1 MSVQNDLKE
10 KVQEKYA
17 AIAKGEES
25 CCIDT
30 NCCGG
35 DGSNDY
41 SSIMAES
48 YEDLKGYEKDADLN
62 LGCGLPTEHA
72 NIQTGQIVLDLGSG
86 AGNDC
91 FIARNIVGESGF
103 VYGLDFTEEM
113 NTLARK
119 NQQKLSFENMKFVQ
133 GDIEAM
139 PFEDKLVDVIVS
151 NCVMN
156 LVPDKQKAYQEVYRV
171 LKPGGHFCISDIVY
185 NGTMPEDFLQQA
197 ELYAGCVT
205 GASEKE
211 AYLKIIEAA
220 GFKHLQIK
228 KERLIDL
235 PDELL
240 LQHLSNKEVEDYKTA
255 VKGLLSITV
264 YAVK

>member
-1 MSVQNDLKE
+1 MIDQNDLKE
-10 KVQEKYA
+10 KVHEKYK
-17 AIAKGEES
+17 AIAKGEQT

-30 NCCGG
+30 GCCG
-35 DGSNDY
+35 DGNSN
-41 SSIMAES
+41 IMAEN

-72 NIQTGQIVLDLGSG
+72 NIQEGNAVLDLGSG

-91 FIARNIVGESGF
+91 FIARSIVGDKGF

-113 NTLARK
+113 NERAHK
-119 NQQKLSFENMKFVQ
+119 NQQKLGYENMKFVQ

-139 PFEDKLVDVIVS
+139 PFEDELVDIIVS

-156 LVPDKQKAYQEVYRV
+156 LVPDKRKAYNEVYRV

-185 NGTMPEDFLQQA
+185 NGTMPEGFLQQA

-205 GASEKE
+205 GASEKDE
-211 AYLKIIEAA
+211 YLKIIKEA
-220 GFKHLQIK
+220 GFKNIQLK
-228 KERLIDL
+228 KERVIDL
-235 PDELL
+235 PEELL
-240 LQHLSNKEVEDYKTA
+240 HQYLTNEQVEDYKNK

>member
-1 MSVQNDLKE
+1 MNVENDLKE
-10 KVQEKYA
+10 KVQEKYK

-25 CCIDT
+25 CCINT
-30 NCCGG
+30 SCC
-35 DGSNDY
+35 SEDY

-48 YEDLKGYEKDADLN
+48 YDDLKGYEKDADLN

-72 NIQTGQIVLDLGSG
+72 DIQTGQTVLDLGSG

-91 FIARNIVGESGF
+91 FIARSLVGESGF

-113 NTLARK
+113 NVLAKK
-119 NQQKLSFENMKFVQ
+119 NQQKLAYENMEFVQ
-133 GDIEAM
+133 GDIETM
-139 PFEDKLVDVIVS
+139 PFENELVDVVVS

-156 LVPDKQKAYQEVYRV
+156 LVPDKRKAYSEVHRV
-171 LKPGGHFCISDIVY
+171 LKTGGHFCISDIVY
-185 NGTMPEDFLQQA
+185 TGAMPEDFLKQA

-211 AYLKIIEAA
+211 EYLKIIEET
-220 GFKHLQIK
+220 GFKNIQIK
-228 KERLIDL
+228 KERIIDL

-240 LQHLSNKEVEDYKTA
+240 NEHLSQQQVEEYKNA
-255 VKGLLSITV
+255 VEGLLSVTV

>member
-1 MSVQNDLKE
+1 MEQSNQLKE
-10 KVQEKYA
+10 NVKEKYT
-17 AIAKGEES
+17 AIANGTET

-30 NCCGG
+30 GCCDGG
-35 DGSNDY
+35 Y
-41 SSIMAES
+41 SIMAES
-48 YEDLKGYEKDADLN
+48 YEKVEGYEKEADLN

-72 NIQTGQIVLDLGSG
+72 NIKPGNVVLDLGSG

-91 FIARNIVGESGF
+91 FVARNIVGEQGF
-103 VYGLDFTEEM
+103 VYGVDFTEQM

-119 NQQKLSFENMKFVQ
+119 NQEKLGFTNMEFVQ

-139 PFEDKLVDVIVS
+139 PFENDKVDVIVS

-185 NGTMPEDFLQQA
+185 TGTMPEDFLKQA

-205 GASEKE
+205 GASEKQT
-211 AYLKIIEAA
+211 YLQTIEQA
-220 GFKHLQIK
+220 GFKDIQVK

-235 PDELL
+235 PDEILHQYL
-240 LQHLSNKEVEDYKTA
+240 NENQLSDYKNNIQ
-255 VKGLLSITV
+255 GLFSLTV
-264 YAVK
+264 YAHK

>member
-1 MSVQNDLKE
+1 MEQNNQLKE
-10 KVQEKYA
+10 NVKEKYA
-17 AIAKGEES
+17 AIANGTET

-30 NCCGG
+30 GCCDGG
-35 DGSNDY
+35 DN
-41 SSIMAES
+41 SIMAES
-48 YEDLKGYEKDADLN
+48 YEHLKGYEKDADLN

-72 NIQTGQIVLDLGSG
+72 NIQAGNIVLDLGSG

-91 FIARNIVGESGF
+91 FIARSIVGEQGF
-103 VYGLDFTEEM
+103 VYGLDFTEAM

-119 NQQKLSFENMKFVQ
+119 NQQKLGFTNMEFIQ

-139 PFEDKLVDVIVS
+139 PFEDDKVDVIVS

-156 LVPDKQKAYQEVYRV
+156 LVPDKQKAYKEVYRV

-185 NGTMPEDFLQQA
+185 TGVIPEEFLKQA

-205 GASEKE
+205 GASEKQT
-211 AYLKIIEAA
+211 YLNTIKQA
-220 GFKHLQIK
+220 GFKEIQIK

-235 PDELL
+235 PDEILNQYL
-240 LQHLSNKEVEDYKTA
+240 TENQLKDYK
-255 VKGLLSITV
+255 KNIQGLFSITV
-264 YAVK
+264 YAQK